1 MSQVNR
7 GYAQPGVHWKTIT
20 SKAGLE
26 SSMVWQLGRHAG
38 KTSLHKM
45 TQPDEYYISGLSM
58 TADQASEA
66 ARKQSATAASG
77 SFDGFQ
83 PTTKERC
90 RFDIRTAAHHVSH
103 VHVALVVAVRSS
115 SRLLLP
121 RRRIRTTALYN
132 LYSLYQFLLAVTRC
146 AMVTRP

>member
-1 MSQVNR
+1 
-7 GYAQPGVHWKTIT
+7 
-20 SKAGLE
+20 
-26 SSMVWQLGRHAG
+26 MVWQLGRHAG

-45 TQPDEYYISGLSM
+45 TQPDEYYISELSR
-58 TADQASEA
+58 TADQASKA

-77 SFDGFQ
+77 SFQ
-83 PTTKERC
+83 TEESTTKERC
-90 RFDIRTAAHHVSH
+90 CFDIRTAAYHDSH

-121 RRRIRTTALYN
+121 RRRIKTTALHN
-132 LYSLYQFLLAVTRC
+132 LYSLYQILLAVTRC

>member
-1 MSQVNR
+1 
-7 GYAQPGVHWKTIT
+7 
-20 SKAGLE
+20 
-26 SSMVWQLGRHAG
+26 MVWQLGRHAG

-45 TQPDEYYISGLSM
+45 TQPDEYYISELSR
-58 TADQASEA
+58 TADQASKA

-83 PTTKERC
+83 TEESTTKERC
-90 RFDIRTAAHHVSH
+90 CFDIRTAAHHDSH

-121 RRRIRTTALYN
+121 RRRIRTTALHN